1 VEIITKTRFEK
12 DIKRLKKRG
21 KDFSKLE
28 AVLTNIMSGKLLKD
42 KYQNHPLVGNWR
54 PCWELHIEPNWLL
67 IYYLDKNKNLLTL
80 YRTGSHSDL
89 F

>member
-1 VEIITKTRFEK
+1 MEIITKSRFEK
-12 DIKRLKKRG
+12 DVKKLKKQK

-28 AVLTNIMSGKLLKD
+28 KILKLIVNQELIPE
-42 KYQNHPLVGNWR
+42 KYRNHSLVGNWR
-54 PCWELHIEPNWLL
+54 PCWELHIEPDWLL
-67 IYYLDKNKNLLTL
+67 IYYVDRELNQLIL

>member
-1 VEIITKTRFEK
+1 MEIITKSRFER
-12 DIKRLKKRG
+12 DIKKLKKQK

-28 AVLTNIMSGKLLKD
+28 VVLKKLVSREKPSP
-42 KYQNHPLVGNWR
+42 KYKNHPLVGNWK
-54 PCWELHIEPNWLL
+54 PCWELHIEPDWLL
-67 IYYLDKNKNLLTL
+67 IYFIEETEGRLIL